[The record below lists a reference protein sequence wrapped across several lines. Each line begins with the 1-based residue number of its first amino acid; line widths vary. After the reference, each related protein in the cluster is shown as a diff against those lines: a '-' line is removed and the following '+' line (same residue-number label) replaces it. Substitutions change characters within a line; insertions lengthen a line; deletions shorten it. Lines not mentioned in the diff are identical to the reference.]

1 MSGRARVEFQ
11 ALHTLLTLA
20 PLTSARAHVL
30 HRFGLRNSD
39 KVTTKEAHWNR
50 DAAFVN
56 RPDSNKKLP
65 AAIAS
70 AAVAPPAKTVAG
82 VNVSP
87 PPPVPLAAPFGIPA
101 PDATPAFGAIFG
113 APAAGGAGLF
123 GAPAAGGAA
132 PAFPG
137 LFNMSAT
144 GQFPWS

>member
-1 MSGRARVEFQ
+1 MSGRVRVEFQ
-11 ALHTLLTLA
+11 SPHTLLPLA

-70 AAVAPPAKTVAG
+70 AAISSV
-82 VNVSP
+82 VSP
-87 PPPVPLAAPFGIPA
+87 SLVAL
-101 PDATPAFGAIFG
+101 
-113 APAAGGAGLF
+113 PAATLAIL
-123 GAPAAGGAA
+123 A
-132 PAFPG
+132 
-137 LFNMSAT
+137 SDK
-144 GQFPWS
+144 